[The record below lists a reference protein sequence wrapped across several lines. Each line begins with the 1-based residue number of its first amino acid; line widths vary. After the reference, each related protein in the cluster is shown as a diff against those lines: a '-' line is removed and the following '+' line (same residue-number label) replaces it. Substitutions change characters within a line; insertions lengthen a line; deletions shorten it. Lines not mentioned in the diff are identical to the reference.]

1 MTMFDYDI
9 QHIQGEEN
17 ILADAL
23 SRIYD
28 GMDADEIMDQ
38 DYLKEEGNC
47 INTDTFL
54 PDDPPSTQYMPCNIT
69 KHNSFAIATL
79 NRRTTPLVIP
89 TPHREN
95 ANLQDLENHPMCQ
108 KNVHQSPE
116 PRSGN
121 PIQQDG
127 TNHCGFTEL
136 PFGTGCTAA
145 PPFWE
150 DCNATERCEAHL
162 ANHIDSY
169 AHRLDGLPKRTFSG
183 HSNDPPSTSTFA
195 TQAEPNAL

>member
-1 MTMFDYDI
+1 MTMFDFDI
-9 QHIQGEEN
+9 QYIQGEEN

-38 DYLKEEGNC
+38 DYLKEEENY
-47 INTDTFL
+47 INMDTFL
-54 PDDPPSTQYMPCNIT
+54 SNDLPSTQYMPCNIP

-79 NRRTTPLVIP
+79 YRRTIPLVIP

-108 KNVHQSPE
+108 GNEQQSPE

-121 PIQQDG
+121 SIQQDG
-127 TNHCGFTEL
+127 TN
-136 PFGTGCTAA
+136 
-145 PPFWE
+145 
-150 DCNATERCEAHL
+150 
-162 ANHIDSY
+162 
-169 AHRLDGLPKRTFSG
+169 
-183 HSNDPPSTSTFA
+183 
-195 TQAEPNAL
+195 